1 MQHWNK
7 KEVKYIGLKL
17 LTEQEKD
24 FWIYNIKELQILGF
38 ISQIPSQIISWNIL
52 YIFFMMRVFNT
63 HYNKMNKAGKK
74 KNSLLILAWRGKKWQ
89 WLICFW

>member
-52 YIFFMMRVFNT
+52 LYIFHDACV
-63 HYNKMNKAGKK
+63 
-74 KNSLLILAWRGKKWQ
+74 
-89 WLICFW
+89 